1 MPTDHS
7 SQSETDGEFTYRV
20 VVESSDPETL
30 STLLSTVD
38 GYRGVQI
45 VDQQT
50 LEADETVEPD
60 LPAGTVVA
68 FFAADSPDAA
78 PDLEYRLRNQVLD
91 NTSIEVT
98 LHECRLYTDESW
110 REEWKEFFDP
120 VEIAPD
126 IWVGPPWEP
135 DTLDERTAEAGTA
148 LVIDPG
154 MAFGTGHHETT
165 RLSATLVNRIF
176 GGDELPG
183 SVLDVGCGS
192 GVLTMLAAEYG
203 AEPVLGIDI
212 SDDAIEAA
220 RKNAERNDYAGQLDL
235 STRPLEEFDRTFDL
249 VVANILAD
257 ILLYLRDDL
266 FARVDPE
273 GTLLV
278 SGITDEQR
286 DDFLEDFLPDG
297 WKVAETM
304 TEHEWVAY
312 TITRDLET

>member
-1 MPTDHS
+1 MPTDRS
-7 SQSETDGEFTYRV
+7 SQSDPDGEFSYRV
-20 VVESSDPETL
+20 VIESSDPDTL
-30 STLLSTVD
+30 STLLSTLE

-50 LEADETVEPD
+50 LDADETGDPEFPS
-60 LPAGTVVA
+60 GTVVA

-78 PDLEYRLRNQVLD
+78 PDLEYRLRSQILD

-98 LHECRLYTDESW
+98 LQECRLYTDESW

-126 IWVGPPWEP
+126 VWVGPPWES
-135 DTLDERTAEAGTA
+135 DVLDERTAGHGTA
-148 LVIDPG
+148 FVIDPG

-165 RLSATLVNRIF
+165 RLSATLLSRMF
-176 GGDELPG
+176 GGDESPG

-192 GVLTMLAAEYG
+192 GVLTMLAADYG
-203 AEPVLGIDI
+203 AEQVVGIDI
-212 SDDAIEAA
+212 SDDAIDAA
-220 RKNAERNDYAGQLDL
+220 RENARRNDFAADLDL
-235 STRPLEEFDRTFDL
+235 STRPLEEIDQTFDL

-257 ILLYLRDDL
+257 ILLYLRTDL
-266 FARVDPE
+266 FARVAPG

-286 DDFLEDFLPDG
+286 TDFLEDFLPDG
-297 WKVAETM
+297 WEVTETS
-304 TEHEWVAY
+304 TENEWVAY
-312 TITRDLET
+312 AIRRSLET

>member
-1 MPTDHS
+1 MPTDRS

-20 VVESSDPETL
+20 VVESSEPETL
-30 STLLSTVD
+30 STLLSTVE

-45 VDQQT
+45 VDRQT
-50 LEADETVEPD
+50 VEADETDEPEF
-60 LPAGTVVA
+60 PAGTVVA

-78 PDLEYRLRNQVLD
+78 PDLEYRLRDQVLD

-126 IWVGPPWEP
+126 VWVGPPWEA
-135 DTLDERTAEAGTA
+135 DTLDERTADAGTA
-148 LVIDPG
+148 FVIDPG

-165 RLSATLVNRIF
+165 RLSATLLNRRF
-176 GGDELPG
+176 GGDQLPD

-203 AEPVLGIDI
+203 ADPVVGIDI
-212 SDDAIEAA
+212 SGDAIEAA
-220 RKNAERNDYAGQLDL
+220 RENARRNDFADQLDL
-235 STRPLEEFDRTFDL
+235 STRPLEEIDQTFDL
-249 VVANILAD
+249 VVANILSE

-266 FARVDPE
+266 FARVAPG

-286 DDFLEDFLPDG
+286 DDFLDDFLPDG
-297 WKVAETM
+297 WEVTETT
-304 TEHEWVAY
+304 TESEWVAY
-312 TITRDLET
+312 AITRSLET